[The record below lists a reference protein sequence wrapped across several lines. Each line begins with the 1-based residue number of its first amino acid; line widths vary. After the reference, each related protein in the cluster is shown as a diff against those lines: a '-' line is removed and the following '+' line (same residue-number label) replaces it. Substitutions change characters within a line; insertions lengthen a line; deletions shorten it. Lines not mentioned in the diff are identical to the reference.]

1 MIEIVAFGDTIIV
14 NYQLSIVHY
23 LALQR
28 SDKLEFE
35 PILSSGGFTI
45 FTKFSLRKK
54 YLCEYYKKLNF
65 LHFLGCF
72 YGTFCIQ

>member
-28 SDKLEFE
+28 SDKLEFMLLFWE
-35 PILSSGGFTI
+35 KFFL
-45 FTKFSLRKK
+45 TK
-54 YLCEYYKKLNF
+54 
-65 LHFLGCF
+65 
-72 YGTFCIQ
+72 